1 MTASFANAPRFSPSR
16 AAFVLAALAGISAP
30 SPAAAHTAPT
40 GWAYPYN
47 CCSNQ
52 DCRAVPD
59 DKITERPEGYVIGQ
73 TGEVLG
79 YSDSRLK
86 NSPDGEYHWCSIAG
100 SDTGRT
106 ICLFVPPRSF

>member
-1 MTASFANAPRFSPSR
+1 MTASFVNGLHFSAAR
-16 AAFVLAALAGISAP
+16 AAFFLTALAGISAP
-30 SPAAAHTAPT
+30 STAAAHTAPT

-52 DCRAVPD
+52 DCRAVSD
-59 DKITERPEGYVIGQ
+59 DNITERPEGYVIGQ

-79 YSDSRLK
+79 YTDSRLK
-86 NSPDGEYHWCSIAG
+86 DSPDGEYHWCSTAG